1 MYTAYHQN
9 SISPACV
16 TSSLS
21 APQLWS
27 NEARKMRTGQSLKSL
42 KSQPFSVSSCFLLF
56 PPVSSCHLL
65 SLCLLSRSFKL
76 VSPALPELVLRHAES
91 QEPKVIGFFSK
102 FLAEPWCLLAV
113 LAVGGLSSFVSP
125 SLWKT
130 LVQRRNLPRI
140 FTSFPKFPPALTS
153 WPLFSSLLRHCI
165 RINDINGRRS
175 DCKA

>member
-56 PPVSSCHLL
+56 PPVTL
-65 SLCLLSRSFKL
+65 STFKIFQVGL
-76 VSPALPELVLRHAES
+76 TALPELVLSHAES